1 MSIILDYQLREQLHH
16 ISPEFLITYFHDEN
30 IDLPA
35 REGPVHWHP
44 EFEIVTAQMGVLDYQ
59 VGEEHILLHAGD
71 SIFVNANMLHG
82 IKQDQPNGSVPSGA
96 KQSIGILSEAE
107 NSSTRAAQCRF
118 FYSIFFP
125 GRGFYTECNTL
136 I

>member
-1 MSIILDYQLREQLHH
+1 MMKS
-16 ISPEFLITYFHDEN
+16 LIYLLGKGRF
-30 IDLPA
+30 
-35 REGPVHWHP
+35 HWHP

-118 FYSIFFP
+118 FYSTFF
-125 GRGFYTECNTL
+125 RAEALTRNVTL
-136 I
+136 